1 MIGSKPLMMAVFCL
15 YLWTS
20 NFVFDVIVIIWNR
33 PLKIKKKKLLVIQKV
48 QGEPNE
54 KILFVTSWIINDDIE
69 EV

>member
-33 PLKIKKKKLLVIQKV
+33 PLKIKKKKTV
-48 QGEPNE
+48 GDPEGARR
-54 KILFVTSWIINDDIE
+54 T
-69 EV
+69 